1 MKLVLKTLLA
11 TSLLSSTA
19 LYANVLEGHRVG
31 LGFNSTSI
39 DDVAFDDKYSTNGF
53 TLAYGYDINDIVGI
67 NVSLN
72 KGSRTDSLF
81 DIDTSTFKLDT
92 DIGYT
97 FYMQNASIKP
107 YGVLGFAKFK
117 EEISILGVDAG
128 KWDDSTIF
136 AGIGTRATFNQHFYT
151 DVRLDFINLKENGD
165 NIFADQFSFTV
176 GYKF

>member
-1 MKLVLKTLLA
+1 MKLVQKTLLA
-11 TSLLSSTA
+11 TALLSSTT
-19 LYANVLEGHRVG
+19 LYANVLEGHRIG

-39 DDVAFDDKYSTNGF
+39 DDVAWEDKYSTSGF

-67 NVSLN
+67 NLSLN
-72 KGSRTDSLF
+72 KGSGSESIV
-81 DIDTSTFKLDT
+81 DIDTSTFKFDA

-97 FYMQNASIKP
+97 FHMQNASIKP

-117 EEISILGVDAG
+117 EEYSILGQNIS

-151 DVRLDFINLKENGD
+151 DLRLDFINLKESGD

>member
-1 MKLVLKTLLA
+1 MKLALKSLLA
-11 TSLLSSTA
+11 ASLLSSTA

-39 DDVAFDDKYSTNGF
+39 DDIAFDGKYSTSGL
-53 TLAYGYDINDIVGI
+53 TLAYGYDINDIIGI

-72 KGSRTDSLF
+72 KGSGTDFPF
-81 DIDTSTFKLDT
+81 DIDTSTFKFDT

-97 FYMQNASIKP
+97 FHMQNASIKP

-117 EEISILGVDAG
+117 EEASAFGLDAW
-128 KWDDSTIF
+128 KWNDSTIF
-136 AGIGTRATFNQHFYT
+136 VGIGTRATFNHHFYT
-151 DVRLDFINLKENGD
+151 DLRLDFINLKESGD

>member
-1 MKLVLKTLLA
+1 MKLALKTLLA
-11 TSLLSSTA
+11 ASLLSSTT
-19 LYANVLEGHRVG
+19 LYANALEGHRVG
-31 LGFNSTSI
+31 MGFNSTSI
-39 DDVAFDDKYSTNGF
+39 DDIAIDSKYPTNGF
-53 TLAYGYDINDIVGI
+53 TLAYGYDINDIIGI

-72 KGSRTDSLF
+72 KGSGTDSPF
-81 DIDTSTFKLDT
+81 DIDTSTFKFDT

-97 FYMQNASIKP
+97 FHMQNASIKP

-117 EEISILGVDAG
+117 EEGSFLGLDAW

-151 DVRLDFINLKENGD
+151 DLRLDFMYLKDGD
-165 NIFADQFSFTV
+165 YDVFVDQFSFTV

>member
-1 MKLVLKTLLA
+1 MKLVQKTLLVA
-11 TSLLSSTA
+11 SLLSSTA
-19 LYANVLEGHRVG
+19 LYANALEGHRIG

-39 DDVAFDDKYSTNGF
+39 DDVAFDSKHSTSGF

-67 NVSLN
+67 NLSLN
-72 KGSRTDSLF
+72 KGSGSESIF
-81 DIDTSTFKLDT
+81 DIDTSTFKFDT

-97 FYMQNASIKP
+97 FHMENASIKP

-117 EEISILGVDAG
+117 EEFSVLGQDVG

-136 AGIGTRATFNQHFYT
+136 VGLGTRATFNQHFYT
-151 DVRLDFINLKENGD
+151 DLRLDFMNLKDSGD